1 MCQEQTS
8 SENASDSQGVL
19 VGHVEAFAAT
29 LGKHGLELKKTQT
42 DTLQVNVGLLCNQ
55 ACMHCHL
62 ECGPNRSEI
71 MSQEIIEAVVAYAE
85 RAHFQNVDITGGA
98 PEMNPHLDYLIE
110 NMAPVVSRMILRVNL
125 SALAER
131 NLDCLLELCKTHR
144 VTIVASL
151 PSLNSSQTDSQRGE
165 GVFYK
170 SIAMLTKLNESGYGI
185 NGMGLELNLVSN
197 PTGAFLP
204 APQAQ
209 AEEQFKSKLD
219 KKWGIV
225 FNNLYSF
232 ANVPLGRFRD
242 WLVASGNYQQY
253 MSRLTSGFNPC
264 ALTGLMCRTLVSV
277 SWDGYLYD
285 CDFNQAAGIPLGGIK
300 THVSEVERFPVPGT
314 AISTAEHCYAC
325 TVGAG
330 FT

>member
-1 MCQEQTS
+1 MHQEQTS
-8 SENASDSQGVL
+8 PENASDSQGVL
-19 VGHVEAFAAT
+19 VSEVESFAAT
-29 LGKHGLELKKTQT
+29 LGKHGLELKRAQT

-55 ACMHCHL
+55 ACRHCHL
-62 ECGPNRSEI
+62 ESGPNRSEI

-110 NMAPVVSRMILRVNL
+110 NMASVVSRLMLRVNL
-125 SALAER
+125 TALSER
-131 NLDCLLELCKTHR
+131 NADCLLGLCKTHR

-151 PSLNSSQTDSQRGE
+151 PSLNASQTDSQRGK

-170 SIAMLTKLNESGYGI
+170 SIAMLKKLNESGYGL
-185 NGMGLELNLVSN
+185 NGTGLELNLVSN

-204 APQAQ
+204 APQSQAQ
-209 AEEQFKSKLD
+209 GKFRSDLG
-219 KKWGIV
+219 KKWGIT
-225 FNNLYSF
+225 FNNLHTL

-242 WLVASGNYQQY
+242 WLVASGNYQPY
-253 MSRLTSGFNPC
+253 MWKLTSGFNPC
-264 ALTGLMCRTLVSV
+264 ALTGLMCRTLVSI

-285 CDFNQAAGIPLGGIK
+285 CDFNQAARIPLGGVK
-300 THVSEVERFPVPGT
+300 KHVSKVDSFPPPGT
-314 AISTAEHCYAC
+314 AISTADHCYAC